1 MEDISMNSY
10 FEMVLSKTGET
21 VRVYGIS
28 TENGKTLATIYRP
41 SVAGLGHPANG
52 WQTVKITALVPPD
65 FWMNDSYCT
74 KTKKNKIKSRLK
86 LITAEW
92 QCTDGTVF
100 THEHLED
107 AIQHEATLMGEEL
120 EGE

>member
-1 MEDISMNSY
+1 MQNNY
-10 FEMVLSKTGET
+10 FEMIYRKTGEM

-28 TENGKTLATIYRP
+28 VENGVSMATIYRA
-41 SVAGLGHPANG
+41 STAGIGQPANG
-52 WQTVKITALVPPD
+52 WMTVKMTALVPPD
-65 FWMNDSYCT
+65 FWVNDAYCT

-107 AIQHEATLMGEEL
+107 AIAYEAKLMGEVYNE
-120 EGE
+120 EEHN

>member
-1 MEDISMNSY
+1 MMNNY
-10 FEMVLSKTGET
+10 FEMVYRKTGET
-21 VRVYGIS
+21 VRVYG
-28 TENGKTLATIYRP
+28 TVDKNGALFAMIYRP
-41 SVAGLGHPANG
+41 SIAGLGNPANG
-52 WQTVKITALVPPD
+52 WETVKMTALIPPE
-65 FWMNDSYCT
+65 FWVNEGYCT

-107 AIQHEATLMGEEL
+107 AIEYEAKLMGEEY
-120 EGE
+120 EKENKE

>member
-1 MEDISMNSY
+1 MNNY
-10 FEMVLSKTGET
+10 FEMILSKTGET

-41 SVAGLGHPANG
+41 SVARLGHPANG
-52 WQTVKITALVPPD
+52 WQTVKMTALVPPD
-65 FWMNDSYCT
+65 FWMNDSYYT

-120 EGE
+120 GGE

>member
-1 MEDISMNSY
+1 MKEYI
-10 FEMVLSKTGET
+10 EMRVRKTEEVVHVYNIQIVGET
-21 VRVYGIS
+21 SY
-28 TENGKTLATIYRP
+28 ATIFNANMAIK
-41 SVAGLGHPANG
+41 SGNG
-52 WQTVKITALVPPD
+52 WQTVKMSTLLPMD
-65 FWMNDSYCT
+65 FYINSNFGS

-86 LITAEW
+86 LISAEW

-107 AIQHEATLMGEEL
+107 AINYEAALMNVEL